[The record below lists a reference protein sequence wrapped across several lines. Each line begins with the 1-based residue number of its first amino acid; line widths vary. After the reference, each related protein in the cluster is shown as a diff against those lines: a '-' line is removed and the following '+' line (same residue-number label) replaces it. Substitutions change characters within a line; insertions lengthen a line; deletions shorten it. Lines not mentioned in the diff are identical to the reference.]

1 MRFKAKLV
9 NKGTRMTVE
18 TAPLARA
25 FSPILQS
32 LLTVTTSVA
41 FDVVVVVAAAMLVT
55 RLDLD
60 ASDGGFRK

>member
-1 MRFKAKLV
+1 
-9 NKGTRMTVE
+9 MTVE

-55 RLDLD
+55 KIRFRCFRWGFPKIGDLIIVP
-60 ASDGGFRK
+60 

>member
-1 MRFKAKLV
+1 
-9 NKGTRMTVE
+9 MTVE